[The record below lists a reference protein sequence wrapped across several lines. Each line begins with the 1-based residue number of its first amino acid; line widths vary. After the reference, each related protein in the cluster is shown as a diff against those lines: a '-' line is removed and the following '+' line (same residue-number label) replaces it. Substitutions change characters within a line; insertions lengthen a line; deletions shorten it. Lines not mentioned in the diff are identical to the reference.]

1 MAHTQKSLIKLV
13 LGSANV
19 GDTAIDPMA
28 RYDTPDEVNAF
39 FDVWAKRGYDQIDT
53 GAAYSPQA
61 PGTSEPRIGAVSAGD
76 RFKIDTKT
84 NWFEGHTKES
94 VSRDIDASL
103 KLLKIEQINIY
114 YLHVAD
120 RKNPPEPA
128 IEAIDQAY
136 REGKIKSWGVSNY
149 RADEV
154 QTAIDV
160 CEKHGFVKPSV
171 YQGQYNVIVRG
182 GEKELF
188 PILRKNGMA
197 FYAYSA
203 AAGGFFA
210 ASHKNAKPKSRYDPS
225 HGVGSLYVSLYV
237 KPTIDAAVDKAL
249 KVASKYDIGGHAAAL
264 RWTAYHSIL
273 NRQYGDAIVVGAS
286 SPEQLEY
293 NIDVIE
299 EGPLPDDVAAAF
311 DAVYEEAGEQI
322 KYHL

>member
-1 MAHTQKSLIKLV
+1 MPHTEKSSIKLV
-13 LGSANV
+13 LGTANV

-39 FDVWAKRGYDQIDT
+39 LDVWAKRGYDQIDS
-53 GAAYSPQA
+53 GAAYSPGA

-76 RFKIDTKT
+76 KFKIDTKT

-103 KLLKIEQINIY
+103 KILKIEQINTY

-128 IEAIDQAY
+128 IEALDQAY

-154 QTAIDV
+154 QTTIDI

-171 YQGQYNVIVRG
+171 YQGQYNAIVRG

-203 AAGGFFA
+203 AAGG
-210 ASHKNAKPKSRYDPS
+210 
-225 HGVGSLYVSLYV
+225 VYVSLYV

-249 KVASKYDIGGHAAAL
+249 EVASKYDIGGHAAAL
-264 RWTAYHSIL
+264 RWTAHHSIL
-273 NRQYGDAIVVGAS
+273 NKQKGDALVVGAS
-286 SPEQLEY
+286 SPEQLES

-299 EGPLPDDVAAAF
+299 EGPLPDDLAAAF
-311 DAVYEEAGEQI
+311 EAVYEEAGDEI